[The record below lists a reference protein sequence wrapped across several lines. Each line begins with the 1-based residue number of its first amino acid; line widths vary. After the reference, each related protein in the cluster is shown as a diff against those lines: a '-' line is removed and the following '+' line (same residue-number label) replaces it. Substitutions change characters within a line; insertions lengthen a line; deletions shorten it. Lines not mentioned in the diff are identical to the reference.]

1 MMPGWLTGRQTL
13 DLPCTVDLEQTVE
26 SLHAYV
32 EIDGIEIRPGDKI
45 VVHDAPTHVNFGEHK
60 VYSRRATIV
69 RAGFVGGML
78 ARLKGYLALTELYEV
93 SFSGGR
99 AS

>member
-1 MMPGWLTGRQTL
+1 MMATWFTAGHTV
-13 DLPCTVDLEQTVE
+13 DMPCTVDLEQTTE

-32 EIDGIEIRPGDKI
+32 EIDGIEIRPGDRVI
-45 VVHDAPTHVNFGEHK
+45 VHDAPTQIAFGEH
-60 VYSRRATIV
+60 VISNRRATII
-69 RAGFVGGML
+69 RAGLLGGML
-78 ARLKGYLALTELYEV
+78 ARLRGYLELTELYEV

>member
-1 MMPGWLTGRQTL
+1 MTPAWLTGRRTI
-13 DLPCTVDLEQTVE
+13 DLPCTVDLEQTTE

-32 EIDGIEIRPGDKI
+32 EIEGIEIRPGDQV
-45 VVHDAPTHVNFGEHK
+45 VVHGAPTSVMFGERIIC
-60 VYSRRATIV
+60 SRRATVV
-69 RAGFVGGML
+69 RAGPLGGML
-78 ARLKGYLALTELYEV
+78 ARLKGYLELTELYEV